1 VDSLVSEGR
10 KVVTVL
16 DLDSALLLVDI
27 GLAMEDL
34 REVAGATTV
43 VDEQVR
49 GVRGDVRQRI
59 LGGDRDHVLLEL
71 SGLELAEVARVR
83 LGLQGKEVG
92 QETGNVGRSHRGTR
106 DGVDGVLAANPGGL
120 NVQARG
126 EDISAL
132 SVVGE
137 VGTLVTKGG
146 GTNGDSLLGR
156 GRRVVARVGVVV
168 TGSNSEVDT
177 NLNGSVDSHVERGG
191 LVIISNRSKA
201 KMGGN
206 IYLAT
211 TQRHVRSRALEVGVF
226 LRGLLDVRLGSPF
239 DTLHDIGHGTRAI
252 GAKDLDGIDVGL
264 LRNTVL
270 LATDSSGTVSSVSVS
285 ILIGIA
291 GGDGLAPVST
301 SLEVDVLDVRAG
313 VNNVDVDT
321 LTTVRLVDV
330 LVEVAKVKALLVGNT
345 GQTPRSRV
353 LDNGILKGVDNG
365 VLLDI
370 RDLKVMLTPRKAI
383 VTWVVV
389 HHTHDKQLSGR
400 YLRRGV
406 SGSR

>member
-1 VDSLVSEGR
+1 
-10 KVVTVL
+10 
-16 DLDSALLLVDI
+16 
-27 GLAMEDL
+27 
-34 REVAGATTV
+34 
-43 VDEQVR
+43 
-49 GVRGDVRQRI
+49 
-59 LGGDRDHVLLEL
+59 
-71 SGLELAEVARVR
+71 
-83 LGLQGKEVG
+83 
-92 QETGNVGRSHRGTR
+92 
-106 DGVDGVLAANPGGL
+106 
-120 NVQARG
+120 
-126 EDISAL
+126 
-132 SVVGE
+132 
-137 VGTLVTKGG
+137 
-146 GTNGDSLLGR
+146 
-156 GRRVVARVGVVV
+156 
-168 TGSNSEVDT
+168 
-177 NLNGSVDSHVERGG
+177 
-191 LVIISNRSKA
+191 
-201 KMGGN
+201 
-206 IYLAT
+206 
-211 TQRHVRSRALEVGVF
+211 
-226 LRGLLDVRLGSPF
+226 VRLGSPF

-252 GAKDLDGIDVGL
+252 GAKDLDGVDVGL

-330 LVEVAKVKALLVGNT
+330 LVEVAKVKALLVGDT

-370 RDLKVMLTPRKAI
+370 RDLKVKLTPRKAS
-383 VTWVVV
+383 VTWRLGLWFMQVHAS

-400 YLRRGV
+400 YSRRGV